1 MVPKGRIERPYLAY
15 RARPL
20 PLRLYGHW
28 YLWSDSN
35 RHAEASDLKSDGYT
49 SFPTKAFGTS
59 SETRTLKKQGLS
71 LSRLP
76 IASTKHLVLRVRFEL
91 TTRRHCVLSAAS
103 VPTRIS
109 EHIWYP
115 RQDLHL
121 HIITDIATSKLRV
134 Y

>member
-1 MVPKGRIERPYLAY
+1 MVPKGRIERPYPAY
-15 RARPL
+15 KAGPL

-76 IASTKHLVLRVRFEL
+76 IAPTKHLVLRVRFEL
-91 TTRRHCVLSAAS
+91 TTLRHYVLSVAS
-103 VPTRIS
+103 VPFEYRSIFGTLDRTCTCT
-109 EHIWYP
+109 HFC
-115 RQDLHL
+115 
-121 HIITDIATSKLRV
+121 IATSKLRV